1 MRKTRAVGITALVA
15 ASAMVMAACG
25 GSTGQQGATN
35 PPAVT
40 SAAPGGGSAS
50 SSSSSAPASDTGS
63 SSGSASD
70 TGTASASGAGSGS
83 ASGSGSGSGS
93 AMASSG
99 GGAAGESGAC
109 GKPHGPFDAPASA
122 AAGSVK
128 VSLNEGMT
136 SWNSASGH
144 SNSVYNAYPL
154 YLTQAQPF
162 YYNDKLELL
171 NNDSFVTCKIVSKDP
186 LTISYT
192 VNKSAKWSDG
202 VPVTAAD
209 LLMAWAA
216 QSGNYNTGAA
226 ETDDNGVL
234 KKTDKIAFDSSS
246 PGLALIKDFPEMTD
260 DGLGMTVKY
269 SEFFVDY
276 PFQLAPGL
284 PAHAVAMHALGETDA
299 KKATA
304 DLVSALKNNL
314 KDKKTD
320 ADKVKKIADFWN
332 TGFDFTQLP
341 SDKSLYLSDG
351 AYLMTDFKKD
361 QYLTFEA
368 NPEYTWGAKPSIK
381 QITYSILPDAM
392 ASVQALANG
401 EVDLIN
407 PQPTADVLGAVQ
419 KLSGQGIEA
428 QTGDGGTYEH
438 VDLAQNNKGPFDP
451 AMYGGDKDKALKVR
465 QAFLKTIPRQ
475 EILTKLVKPLNPNA
489 EVRDSFNQVPG
500 SPDYADTVAQNGS
513 ADWKNVDI
521 EGAKKLLADAG
532 VTNPKVR
539 FMYAAKNVR
548 RANEY
553 KLIAASASQAGFQM
567 VDGANP
573 DWSSQIQNTKIYDAI
588 LFGWQNSAIG
598 YSQVIPNFV
607 TKGQNNFYGY
617 SNPKVDAD
625 LKKLGAESDP
635 AKQKVLNIDVEKTL
649 FTDAFGTVLFQFP
662 DVVGVNTKKIQGVKH
677 MPIVPA
683 YLWNYW
689 EWTVPAS

>member
-1 MRKTRAVGITALVA
+1 MRKTRAVAITALVA

-25 GSTGQQGATN
+25 GSTGQAG
-35 PPAVT
+35 T
-40 SAAPGGGSAS
+40 SAPAATSATGGGSDTS
-50 SSSSSAPASDTGS
+50 SSTPASDTGS
-63 SSGSASD
+63 SSGS
-70 TGTASASGAGSGS
+70 GSGS
-83 ASGSGSGSGS
+83 ASGSGSGSATATS
-93 AMASSG
+93 

-109 GKPHGPFDAPASA
+109 GKPHGPFPAPAGA

-136 SWNSASGH
+136 SWNKNSGH

-154 YLTQAQPF
+154 YLTQAQVV
-162 YYNDKLELL
+162 YYNDKLELI
-171 NNDSFVTCKIVSKDP
+171 NNDSFVTCKLVSKNP

-192 VNKSAKWSDG
+192 INKSAKWSDG

-209 LLMAWAA
+209 LLMNWAA
-216 QSGNYNTGAA
+216 QSGNFNTGEAV
-226 ETDDNGVL
+226 TDDKGVL
-234 KKTDKIAFDSSS
+234 KKTDKIAFDSST
-246 PGLALIKDFPEMTD
+246 PGLALIKDFPQITA
-260 DGLGMTVKY
+260 DGLGLTVKY

-276 PFQLAPGL
+276 PFQLDIGL

-314 KDKKTD
+314 KDHKTD
-320 ADKVKKIADFWN
+320 SDKVKKIADFWN

-351 AYLMTDFKKD
+351 AYVMTDFKKD

-451 AMYGGDKDKALKVR
+451 AAYGGDKTKALKVR

-475 EILTKLVKPLNPNA
+475 EILTKLVKPLNPKA

-513 ADWKNVDI
+513 ADWKDVDI
-521 EGAKKLLADAG
+521 AGAKKLLADAG

-588 LFGWQNSAIG
+588 LFGWQNNAIG

-617 SNPKVDAD
+617 SNKDVDAD
-625 LKKLGAESDP
+625 LKKLGAEPDP
-635 AKQKVLNIDVEKTL
+635 AKQKALNIAVEKQL
-649 FTDAFGTVLFQFP
+649 FADAFGTILFQFP
-662 DVVGVNTKKIQGVKH
+662 DVVGVNTKKIQGTKH
-677 MPIVPA
+677 MAIVPS

-689 EWTVPAS
+689 EWTIPAA